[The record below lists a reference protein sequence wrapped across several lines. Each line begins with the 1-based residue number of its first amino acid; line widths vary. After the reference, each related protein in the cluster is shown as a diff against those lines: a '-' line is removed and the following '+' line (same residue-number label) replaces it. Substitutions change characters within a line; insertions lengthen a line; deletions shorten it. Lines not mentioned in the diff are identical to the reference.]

1 MNRKTQTSS
10 PIALRPVTLADVEAV
25 AALSAT
31 CSLDL
36 LGIREDDATD
46 WRSWWTTPGL
56 CLERDTRV
64 ATSGDGQ
71 IVGYAEVA
79 DLSPL
84 HVRPHAFGRVHPAWR
99 GRGIGSILLEWQDAR
114 ALEAVPLAPPNARVA
129 IQQWSEGVDTAGR
142 DLILSHGYHEV
153 RRSWRMEI
161 ALAGEPEGPEWP
173 DGVTVRSFSPER
185 DLEPLVR
192 AIREAF
198 RDHWGYVENP
208 FEKDIEIT
216 RHRMTEPS
224 FNPRVW
230 FLATDGEEIAGM
242 ALGRLENAEDPKLV
256 WINTLGVRPAWRRRG
271 IAHALLRHSFREFY
285 RSGKRRVALGVDA
298 ASLTGATRVYERAGM
313 RPVRTWVNFEKEL
326 RAGEELS
333 TQSLSSS
340 AG

>member
-1 MNRKTQTSS
+1 MNRHTKRSS
-10 PIALRPVTLADVEAV
+10 PIALRPGTLADVEAV

-36 LGIREDDATD
+36 LGIREEDAND

-64 ATSGDGQ
+64 ATSADGQ
-71 IVGYAEVA
+71 IIGYAEVS

-84 HVRPHAFGRVHPAWR
+84 HVRPGAFGRVHPAWR
-99 GRGIGSILLEWQDAR
+99 GQGIGSALLEWQDAR
-114 ALEAVPLAPPNARVA
+114 ALEAVPLAPQNARVA
-129 IQQWSEGVDTAGR
+129 VQQWTEGIDAAGQ

-161 ALAGEPEGPEWP
+161 SLESEPDEPEWP
-173 DGVTVRSFSPER
+173 EGVAVRPFSLER
-185 DLEPLVR
+185 DFERLVR
-192 AIREAF
+192 ATREAF
-198 RDHWGYVENP
+198 RDHWGHVENP
-208 FEKDIEIT
+208 FERDVEIM
-216 RHRMTEPS
+216 RHRMADPS
-224 FNPRVW
+224 FDPRVW
-230 FLATDGEEIAGM
+230 FLAVDGEEIVGM
-242 ALGRLENAEDPKLV
+242 ALGRLQNAESPTLGWV
-256 WINTLGVRPAWRRRG
+256 NTLGVRPAWRRRG
-271 IAHALLRHSFREFY
+271 IAHALLRHAFREFY

-313 RPVRTWVNFEKEL
+313 RPVRTWVSYEKEL

-333 TQSLSSS
+333 TQSLRPS